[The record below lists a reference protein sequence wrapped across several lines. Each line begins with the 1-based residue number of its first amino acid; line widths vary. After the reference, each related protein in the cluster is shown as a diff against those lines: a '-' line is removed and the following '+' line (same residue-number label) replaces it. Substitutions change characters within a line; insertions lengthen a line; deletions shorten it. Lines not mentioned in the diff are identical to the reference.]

1 MNLSTQPGEMLF
13 QMFIWENEK
22 VADDEVADDEPTV
35 PFKTYLNSNRNYQLS
50 VYSQQ
55 STSQQSSTV
64 NSLQSTVSHLQS
76 TVYSQQSVIHSQQ
89 WKSLL
94 CSDASLLEYSS

>member
-35 PFKTYLNSNRNYQLS
+35 PFKAEVEEIVEGMIENGANAREIAEETPLS
-50 VYSQQ
+50 RTTAWRRIQRYAERQVREEKKREEKKREEKKQ
-55 STSQQSSTV
+55 
-64 NSLQSTVSHLQS
+64 
-76 TVYSQQSVIHSQQ
+76 
-89 WKSLL
+89 
-94 CSDASLLEYSS
+94 